1 MEQGSQFDVKEKFQI
16 QLKSGADLQ
25 DPGIRGALDPS
36 NAVFLNSPST
46 LATTC
51 ASLLFTFDK
60 KSKNPYSSTM
70 KKRTFPLLALTVLIL
85 SVTLK
90 SQVLPFEILGLKDG
104 IPQSQVKRAGRQGP
118 ATETTKTTGENSF
131 G

>member
-1 MEQGSQFDVKEKFQI
+1 
-16 QLKSGADLQ
+16 
-25 DPGIRGALDPS
+25 
-36 NAVFLNSPST
+36 
-46 LATTC
+46 
-51 ASLLFTFDK
+51 
-60 KSKNPYSSTM
+60 M

-104 IPQSQVKRAGRQGP
+104 IPQSQVKRSGRQDS